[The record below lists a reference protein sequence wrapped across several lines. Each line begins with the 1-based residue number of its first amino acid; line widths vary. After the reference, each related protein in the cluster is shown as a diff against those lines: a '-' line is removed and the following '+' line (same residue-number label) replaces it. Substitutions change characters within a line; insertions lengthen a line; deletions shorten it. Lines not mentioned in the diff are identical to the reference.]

1 MHNYTIWYNIRT
13 LWTHS
18 TDDAVVYG
26 YQHGL
31 SSVFYKQNATL
42 KQGLPPPADAM
53 GTVST
58 NAKRRLER
66 DHSIILL

>member
-1 MHNYTIWYNIRT
+1 M
-13 LWTHS
+13 
-18 TDDAVVYG
+18 VYG